1 MIFRLLLST
10 LFLIGV
16 GSSSPNR
23 ATLAL
28 LTTSASSTGNLFT
41 AGTVHISDSL
51 EAGTTLS
58 MQNLIA
64 GDTFDAELRI
74 TNSGSLGLNYALTT
88 STSGDATLASAILVT
103 VRPRTTNPCTSRD
116 GLPILYTGAL
126 SSAAVGNPA
135 HGGDPTDRILGAGA
149 SEVLC
154 FTIELPTSVTTQDAL
169 VTATFLFDAEQS

>member
-28 LTTSASSTGNLFT
+28 LTTSASSTGNVFS

-58 MQNLIA
+58 MENLIA

-74 TNSGSLGLNYALTT
+74 ANAGSLGLNYALTT
-88 STSGDATLASAILVT
+88 STSGNGTLASEILVKI
-103 VRPRTTNPCTSRD
+103 RPRTSNPCTSHD
-116 GLPILYTGAL
+116 GLPVLYSGAL
-126 SSAAVGNPA
+126 ASAVVGNPA
-135 HGGDPTDRILGAGA
+135 HGADLNDRSLGAGA
-149 SEVLC
+149 TEVLC

-169 VTATFLFDAEQS
+169 VTASFLFDAEQS